1 MALKKRLTTA
11 PDASIAEH
19 YKQQGNEWVLDLE
32 GDEPAPNPKID
43 EFRQSA
49 IEAKKERDR
58 LAKELSDLQKQ
69 RDELASKVAPKEKEA
84 QDLAGQVSNIQR
96 LLDEERAARTNA
108 EKKARAENFRS
119 SLVNAAQTHKIRDE
133 KASRALELIAGSV
146 YKRRRG
152 RHLQALRERTDHLL
166 KAQGPRDQAHARR
179 RVGGDPEDER
189 LQRPVL
195 PATGRRRQRLI
206 QHRGRRQQR
215 SYCLDLERVTEA
227 DA

>member
-1 MALKKRLTTA
+1 M
-11 PDASIAEH
+11 
-19 YKQQGNEWVLDLE
+19 LDLE

-146 YKRRRG
+146 YKEEEDGTYKPYENGQIIYSKRKDHETKPMPVDEWVETQKTSDYKDLFSQPQGGGAKGSSSTAGAGSKG
-152 RHLQALRERTDHLL
+152 RIALTL
-166 KAQGPRDQAHARR
+166 KESQKPTPEQFKAMQEN
-179 RVGGDPEDER
+179 RVDIID
-189 LQRPVL
+189 
-195 PATGRRRQRLI
+195 
-206 QHRGRRQQR
+206 
-215 SYCLDLERVTEA
+215 
-227 DA
+227 